1 MMSTTTAIVPSSS
14 PNGNEMPDA
23 DAIKMFIG
31 QIPKSWNENDVRIY
45 FEQYGPIYMV
55 NVLRDKV
62 TKHSRGTKY
71 IKIHKSHNAPD
82 KIAWSLY
89 TSFCLYVFTTGC
101 CFITYF
107 TRKAA
112 LEAQN
117 ACHNL
122 KTLPG
127 VH

>member
-89 TSFCLYVFTTGC
+89 TSFCLYVYHRMLLYHLFYKKSRIGSSE
-101 CFITYF
+101 
-107 TRKAA
+107 RM
-112 LEAQN
+112 
-117 ACHNL
+117 
-122 KTLPG
+122 P
-127 VH
+127 